1 MDQITHDVRRT
12 NWLNII
18 QQCQNR
24 PEGMTAKQ
32 WMSDNGIRP
41 KSYYYWLR
49 KFRKESYELKQ
60 PHNDIAFHELPFPV
74 SSQEPAPVT
83 AAVST
88 EISPGNADAA
98 VLVSRGDTVITVT
111 NAASA
116 ELAALVIREVIAHA

>member
-1 MDQITHDVRRT
+1 MDQSTHDVRRT

-24 PEGMTAKQ
+24 PEGMTAKR

-49 KFRKESYELKQ
+49 KFRKESYELMQ
-60 PHNDIAFHELPFPV
+60 PHSDIAFHELPFPV
-74 SSQEPAPVT
+74 PSQEPAPVA
-83 AAVST
+83 AAV
-88 EISPGNADAA
+88 SPGNADAA
-98 VLVSRGDTVITVT
+98 VLVIRGDTVITVT

-116 ELAALVIREVIAHA
+116 ELAAMVIREVIAHA